1 MKAERMLPEMGDG
14 LTFRAE
20 EKKGGLVDSGWGGPE
35 RNQPGRA
42 HPGAGARGHLEE
54 PWATVSGQ
62 LRGWTGAGS
71 GGARWW
77 PCGGGECWACR
88 HPAPPP
94 RPPQV
99 LFNVAVVQSQLGL
112 WAEAACSL
120 GDAISKVPEG
130 ACNDLDIALGQVQ
143 VRGRRGEPGS

>member
-62 LRGWTGAGS
+62 LRGWTGAS
-71 GGARWW
+71 VF
-77 PCGGGECWACR
+77 PL
-88 HPAPPP
+88 
-94 RPPQV
+94 V
-99 LFNVAVVQSQLGL
+99 LPDAFLLSFSYFSQSF
-112 WAEAACSL
+112 
-120 GDAISKVPEG
+120 
-130 ACNDLDIALGQVQ
+130 
-143 VRGRRGEPGS
+143 

>member
-62 LRGWTGAGS
+62 LRGWTSAGS

-94 RPPQV
+94 RPSIPFLLPLPEHQDAFILMNLFV
-99 LFNVAVVQSQLGL
+99 LEPPFILHLYFHGWHDLRWHSM
-112 WAEAACSL
+112 
-120 GDAISKVPEG
+120 ISSHCG
-130 ACNDLDIALGQVQ
+130 TFFL
-143 VRGRRGEPGS
+143 S